1 MQEPIRA
8 LTEVLAEVLMKAL
21 VTVMSQRNQRY
32 QRGKNRKE
40 QWETQCLLELKAPPR
55 VRIWLLPPSQ
65 LLYWLSRY
73 FCKRRTQ
80 MFPFKGVAVVIGGP
94 CIAELLSYLV
104 ALDRCSSILR
114 SDILS
119 FFSGRSY
126 TSASVYGIV
135 DLFILPEIH
144 TTTIYDIYKNAFL
157 TDRQLLASCGR
168 NARLVRTNPI
178 FYTPSQ
184 PAVRLW
190 SSSS

>member
-1 MQEPIRA
+1 
-8 LTEVLAEVLMKAL
+8 
-21 VTVMSQRNQRY
+21 
-32 QRGKNRKE
+32 
-40 QWETQCLLELKAPPR
+40 
-55 VRIWLLPPSQ
+55 
-65 LLYWLSRY
+65 
-73 FCKRRTQ
+73 

-135 DLFILPEIH
+135 DLLILPEIH
-144 TTTIYDIYKNAFL
+144 TTTIYDM
-157 TDRQLLASCGR
+157 QLLASCGR